1 MWEEPFSFWR
11 NAGMGGYPG
20 LRSAKICLF
29 SYRCITNGVR
39 GPIVAKLCADVTVTW
54 IRTEKLLGGVIS
66 HKACTSRA
74 TSGFWPWE
82 RGAASSKGF
91 RSHIMINTM
100 GDLETSRPF
109 SMLEILADQ
118 AIMRGRSRQKISPEF
133 AALRD
138 TSDSGAN
145 PRIMVAGEPAAAGRG
160 FMACCEASRISS
172 MRPRTLNLE
181 SSEETWN
188 LTVRAERFSS

>member
-1 MWEEPFSFWR
+1 MQYER
-11 NAGMGGYPG
+11 
-20 LRSAKICLF
+20 
-29 SYRCITNGVR
+29 VR

-74 TSGFWPWE
+74 TSGFWLWE

-118 AIMRGRSRQKISPEF
+118 AIMRGVPDEKSRRNSRPCGTLPILERTRESWWQESQRRQ
-133 AALRD
+133 A
-138 TSDSGAN
+138 
-145 PRIMVAGEPAAAGRG
+145 
-160 FMACCEASRISS
+160 EASW
-172 MRPRTLNLE
+172 LAAKL
-181 SSEETWN
+181 
-188 LTVRAERFSS
+188 RASVPCGYAP